1 MGGYARL
8 RELTAALAGAKH
20 GGSCAPWGLV
30 MLRRVL
36 LVLAFGVFAGPAF
49 ASSVSVLVD
58 LSDQTMVVKVNGFI
72 EYVWPVSTG
81 RKGYRTPTG
90 TYRPVRMYRDYYSKK
105 YDDAPMPYSIFYS
118 GGFAIHG
125 TQYVRSLGRPASH
138 GCVRLHPANAALLYD
153 LVQDYGRASTTIR
166 IRR

>member
-1 MGGYARL
+1 MGSYARL
-8 RELTAALAGAKH
+8 RELTASLGREKLTTFV
-20 GGSCAPWGLV
+20 PWGLV
-30 MLRRVL
+30 VLRRVL
-36 LVLAFGVFAGPAF
+36 LVLLFGLFAAPAF
-49 ASSVSVLVD
+49 ASSVSILVD
-58 LSDQTMVVKVNGFI
+58 ISDQTMVVKVNGFT

-90 TYRPVRMYRDYYSKK
+90 TFRPVRMYREYYSKK

-138 GCVRLHPANAALLYD
+138 GCVRLDPYNAAVLYD
-153 LVQDYGRASTTIR
+153 LVQDYGRAATVIR
-166 IRR
+166 IRN

>member
-1 MGGYARL
+1 MGSYARH
-8 RELTAALAGAKH
+8 RELTPAERAAKDCA
-20 GGSCAPWGLV
+20 SCVPWGLV

-36 LVLAFGVFAGPAF
+36 LVVLFGLFAGPAF
-49 ASSVSVLVD
+49 AGSVSVLVD
-58 LSDQTMVVKVNGFI
+58 LSDQKMVVKINGYT

-90 TYRPVRMYRDYYSKK
+90 TYHPVRMYRDYYSKK

-125 TQYVRSLGRPASH
+125 TESVRSLGRPASH
-138 GCVRLHPANAALLYD
+138 GCVRLHPRNAALLYD
-153 LVQDYGRASTTIR
+153 LVQDFGRGNTTIR
-166 IRR
+166 IRK